1 MSIYQKL
8 NEMKESIILH
18 SSDISELEK
27 IMKSEDVRKEIDY
40 FINNDITN
48 DDISKI
54 ELLID
59 CAQFIYKDRK
69 SVV

>member
-59 CAQFIYKDRK
+59 CA
-69 SVV
+69 